1 MKDRGPCLV
10 GLRAALTFPGSPL
23 NALALP
29 GEAACGCPGLALKEK
44 KA

>member
-10 GLRAALTFPGSPL
+10 GLHAALTFPGVPL

-29 GEAACGCPGLALKEK
+29 VGAACVRPGLALKEK